1 LTSPPPAPHPRALPP
16 ARLLDRSSER
26 AANMVVPSYAAVG
39 CRVETRD
46 GARATVRYVGPVVG
60 QDGEWIGVEW
70 DDPTRGKH
78 DGSYGGE
85 RYFECARSS
94 ADGLNPASF
103 VRPLKIRPSVT
114 FAEAIKAKYLD
125 GKVAEALAT
134 GAPGAHGDGENDGGA
149 YVESSN
155 GQKIEIELCL
165 KKDDPVAALAG
176 MDRVYLPDAAV
187 ASAGDPGEAS
197 SCGVPAARVRILDLG
212 GNLMADWPSVARFG
226 EEFPA
231 LEELDLSGVR
241 AAWPTVPPAGP
252 SRFPNLA
259 VLLLNKSGC
268 SWGGARA
275 VAAALPSLRE
285 LSLGGCGITTL
296 ATEGDGDASLATGLE
311 GLKALNLEDNA
322 IGDWS
327 EVERLGSLPSLE
339 RLHLGGN
346 RLDRVAYPSRN
357 GDGASPVPFV
367 KLEGLFLANNAVDGW
382 DSVDAL
388 NDFPALAEVRL
399 TGNPVTAEAATRHEI
414 VARVGRLS
422 QLNGS
427 LIADQERKD
436 AEIRYLRRVLGL
448 VKSESAGNT
457 GGAPEET
464 KNVAEARAP
473 QTGSE
478 AVAAAHP
485 RLQALL
491 GSYGEL
497 STHVTRTAGTGK
509 MGEDMLQLTLTCVA
523 ASAGERAPQ
532 VKKVPMTITVG
543 KLKLLCEKLFKVKAD
558 SQRLF
563 YKEPFMG
570 MPELLEPDDYDIS
583 YLGVRDGARILVEE
597 NE

>member
-1 LTSPPPAPHPRALPP
+1 
-16 ARLLDRSSER
+16 
-26 AANMVVPSYAAVG
+26 M
-39 CRVETRD
+39 
-46 GARATVRYVGPVVG
+46 
-60 QDGEWIGVEW
+60 
-70 DDPTRGKH
+70 
-78 DGSYGGE
+78 
-85 RYFECARSS
+85 
-94 ADGLNPASF
+94 
-103 VRPLKIRPSVT
+103 
-114 FAEAIKAKYLD
+114 
-125 GKVAEALAT
+125 
-134 GAPGAHGDGENDGGA
+134 
-149 YVESSN
+149 
-155 GQKIEIELCL
+155 
-165 KKDDPVAALAG
+165 AALAAWTACTCRTPPRPRLIQAG
-176 MDRVYLPDAAV
+176 VELRPRRRAAFSTSV
-187 ASAGDPGEAS
+187 ATSWRTP
-197 SCGVPAARVRILDLG
+197 
-212 GNLMADWPSVARFG
+212 PSVARFG

-231 LEELDLSGVR
+231 LEEPDLSGAR

-382 DSVDAL
+382 DSVDAP
-388 NDFPALAEVRL
+388 NDPRSRVRF

-497 STHVTRTAGTGK
+497 STHVTRTAGTGRWR
-509 MGEDMLQLTLTCVA
+509 GHAAADADVVA
-523 ASAGERAPQ
+523 
-532 VKKVPMTITVG
+532 
-543 KLKLLCEKLFKVKAD
+543 KATG
-558 SQRLF
+558 SR
-563 YKEPFMG
+563 P
-570 MPELLEPDDYDIS
+570 
-583 YLGVRDGARILVEE
+583 R
-597 NE
+597 